1 MDTLILGIVGSIIAT
16 AIICIARKLFQ
27 WFPKPSISNI
37 QLNKVIL
44 ISSIFISTL
53 VFVFG
58 NILEPAVLWLFEPD
72 KINYNF
78 GKIYLKQFPQ
88 YFFLSL
94 FLASRIP
101 GIITGYCCTIGRS
114 LSQRIWFAS
123 ISAIISLSI
132 FDFILFFVHSS
143 FLTQP
148 KILLYFNINYFSLL
162 SNIFGGPIAGLI
174 IGSTTHFLANLFL
187 TDSQI

>member
-88 YFFLSL
+88 YFFLSVFSKPTSWHNNWVL
-94 FLASRIP
+94 LHYW
-101 GIITGYCCTIGRS
+101 TLTK
-114 LSQRIWFAS
+114 
-123 ISAIISLSI
+123 SAYL
-132 FDFILFFVHSS
+132 VR
-143 FLTQP
+143 
-148 KILLYFNINYFSLL
+148 FNICYNFIIYF
-162 SNIFGGPIAGLI
+162 
-174 IGSTTHFLANLFL
+174 
-187 TDSQI
+187 